1 MLMRLWSL
9 HYYAVL
15 LHDDQRRRRG
25 GVECTW
31 QEGTSEESLACELV
45 EVAVSSY
52 RVAAGV
58 VPPSYYHDDAA
69 GEACRLYSL
78 EHWAIP
84 LLLLLLL
91 AVKTDDA
98 TSYDH
103 LRLVVG
109 PPFHVQRRLVI
120 VIANDDAS

>member
-1 MLMRLWSL
+1 M

-91 AVKTDDA
+91 LAVKTDDA